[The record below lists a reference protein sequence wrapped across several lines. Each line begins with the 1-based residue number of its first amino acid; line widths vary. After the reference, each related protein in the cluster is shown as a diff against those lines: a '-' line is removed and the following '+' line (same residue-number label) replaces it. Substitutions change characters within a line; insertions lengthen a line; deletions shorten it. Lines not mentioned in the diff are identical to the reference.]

1 MAFRLRSREVRF
13 RAQFTAIAVHLA
25 DGAQLLAE
33 LLGSD
38 RARRQDLADR
48 MQELDQEVVGATH
61 GILRTLA
68 AAFVTPF
75 DRVDVY
81 RLAWSMRSCS
91 RRMDSVVDLMIVY
104 DLEALPSGMTEQ
116 IRNIVR
122 AADLTREAMPLL
134 GRTRALSEAWDELT
148 LVRTQSRE
156 ANHRVLADLTREG
169 GEVGSIIRLVTVAQ
183 ALDEVVR
190 AFEDVAH
197 VLAQIVVKES

>member
-1 MAFRLRSREVRF
+1 VRF